1 MQIESRSIVSVFQKV
16 LGVEYDTQQ
25 CKDLFNYVVE
35 HFCMQT
41 NIADFHKKI
50 SSVVNFND
58 TELSA
63 SQFRLLLSE
72 TGYVVLN
79 LRYYA
84 TFLSGYRGLNSMVAE
99 ENYARFDLCRCDAV
113 RVFHAVKIHRTAIN
127 KFLVKRK
134 QTSKLFCPSEFE
146 QVRNGFAQYAEP
158 IQRFIRY
165 KTKSKLKFVYQS
177 NNIDKKDFHSELT
190 IAALRAYY
198 KRQPCNL
205 SYDHMLNYLRASVRN
220 TTCNLIDKYTTE
232 KRQTLIGDGEGAD
245 RRYRLN
251 VEAMSQITPRYNGD
265 GEEISIEDR
274 FDESAHTKS
283 GSDFDFSVDRML
295 DRLRNTKKGFI
306 LAVYVGRE
314 VAKFTQWLR
323 EKRYIRTEDK
333 SCQDFLAER
342 GFDETA
348 SVVAKFMGSD
358 VDYVH
363 KKLREVALEL
373 GVMN

>member
-1 MQIESRSIVSVFQKV
+1 